1 MGAPMAGHLLEAGH
15 DVVVTTRSRE
25 KAEGL
30 IERGAIWA
38 GSPREAA
45 EGADAVISIVSMP
58 ADVEAVHLGKDGT
71 LAAKKLPRFVIDMT
85 TSQPSLAVKLFEEA
99 KSRGV
104 SSIDAPVS
112 GGDVGARNAALSIMI
127 GGEEDAVDACR
138 PIFELMGKQIVRQ
151 GGPGSGQ
158 HTKMVNQILVGA
170 TMMGVCEGLLYAEA
184 AGLDASTVIDSVS
197 GGAAGSWAVSNLAPR
212 IVAGNFEP
220 GFYVEHFIKDLGIA
234 LEEASRMQ
242 LDLQGLAL
250 AKKLYDAVQADGLGR
265 KGTQALFVTLC
276 RLNARGV

>member
-1 MGAPMAGHLLEAGH
+1 MAGHLLEAGH